1 MTVGV
6 VGLGLIGGSVAK
18 AYHAKGHKVYAWNR
32 SRKTLDFALI
42 SGDVDA
48 ELTEENAH
56 ECDLIMVCLYP
67 KASIDWVRKFAPYFG
82 SETMVMDA
90 CGTKREICETC
101 FKLAEEHGFTFVG
114 AHPMAGTK
122 DSGYKYSKADMFVGA
137 PMVIVPP
144 RFDDINLFAK
154 VKELLVPL
162 EMGKFSIT
170 SADDHDQM
178 IAFTSQL
185 SHLVASSFIKSPA
198 AERQGGFA
206 GGTYR
211 DMTRVAYLNAPMWA
225 EIFISNKDCLLAE
238 LDSLIGNLSKYR
250 EAVSEEDL
258 EELKALLEEGSRRK
272 QELG

>member
-144 RFDDINLFAK
+144 RYDDIELYSRI
-154 VKELLVPL
+154 KELLAPL
-162 EMGKFSIT
+162 GFGRYSIT
-170 SADDHDQM
+170 TAEDHDSM

-185 SHLVASSFIKSPA
+185 SHVIASSYIKSPS

-225 EIFISNKDCLLAE
+225 EIFISNKDCLLSE
-238 LDSLIGNLSKYR
+238 IDSLIANMSKYR
-250 EAVSEEDL
+250 EAINEEDVDTL
-258 EELKALLEEGSRRK
+258 RELLEEGSRRK
-272 QELG
+272 EKLG

>member
-56 ECDLIMVCLYP
+56 ECDLIIVCLYP

-154 VKELLVPL
+154 VKELLAPL

>member
-32 SRKTLDFALI
+32 SRQTLDFALI

-48 ELTEENAH
+48 ELTKENAH

-67 KASIDWVRKFAPYFG
+67 KASIDWVRDFAPHFG

-101 FKLAEEHGFTFVG
+101 FRLAEEHGFTFVG

-144 RFDDINLFAK
+144 RFDDINLYSK
-154 VKELLVPL
+154 VKELLAPL

-238 LDSLIGNLSKYR
+238 LDSLIDNLSKYR

>member
-18 AYHAKGHKVYAWNR
+18 AYHAKGHRVYAWNR

-48 ELTEENAH
+48 ELTKENAS
-56 ECDLIMVCLYP
+56 ECDLIIVCLYP
-67 KASIDWVRKFAPYFG
+67 KASIDWVRDFAPHFG

-101 FKLAEEHGFTFVG
+101 FKLAEEYGFTFVG

-144 RFDDINLFAK
+144 RFDDINLYAK
-154 VKELLVPL
+154 VKELLAPL

-170 SADDHDQM
+170 SAEDHDQM

-238 LDSLIGNLSKYR
+238 LDSLIENLSKYR
-250 EAVSEEDL
+250 EAVSKEDL

>member
-6 VGLGLIGGSVAK
+6 VGLGLIGGSIAK

-32 SRKTLDFALI
+32 SRQTLDFALI
-42 SGDVDA
+42 SGDVDK
-48 ELTEENAH
+48 ELTEDNASD
-56 ECDLIMVCLYP
+56 CDLIIVCLYP
-67 KASIDWVRKFAPYFG
+67 NASIEWIREFAPHFG

-101 FKLAEEHGFTFVG
+101 FALAEEHGFTFVG

-122 DSGYKYSKADMFVGA
+122 DSGYKYSKSDMFVGA

-144 RFDDINLFAK
+144 RFDDINLYSK
-154 VKELLVPL
+154 VKELLAPL

-170 SADDHDQM
+170 SAEDHDQM

-206 GGTYR
+206 GGTYK

-225 EIFISNKDCLLAE
+225 EIFISNKDCLLSE
-238 LDSLIGNLSKYR
+238 LDSLIENLSKYR
-250 EAVSEEDL
+250 EAISEEKL
-258 EELKALLEEGSRRK
+258 EELKDLLEEGSRRK